1 MKRIL
6 ILGST
11 GSIGT
16 QALEIIRNNKDKFK
30 AVGLTGRSR
39 LDVLL
44 EQIMEFEPET
54 VCVGSAEDAAKLAQ
68 ILNDSNKALPEI
80 VYGDEGLVQIAGM
93 DCDIVLN
100 SLMGISGLAPTYKAI
115 SNGRDIA
122 LANKET
128 LVAGGEIITELCRE
142 KGVRLLPVDSEH
154 SAIFQCLEGNGGSA
168 CGRAYDGRTGGRAYS
183 STGMSGKYKGTEA
196 GRDEILYVTEN
207 GSGAIESVSASNI
220 RRILLTASGGPFR
233 GRTLEEMRAVTI
245 EQALNH
251 PKWSMGSKITIDSA
265 TMMNKGLEVIEAR
278 WLFDVTADKI
288 DIHVH
293 PESIVH
299 SMVEFMDGSVM
310 AQMGLPDMKI
320 PISYALNY
328 PRRMDLLPEFSG
340 LDADR
345 GKDGSLDLFT
355 TGSSLTFEKPD
366 SKVFKCI
373 DLAYAAINE
382 GGSAPIVMNG
392 ANEEL
397 VAMFLAGEIR
407 FLDIADTIEKVMES
421 IPNTKPGSVEE
432 ILEIDKKAR
441 ARVREVIK
449 A

>member
-39 LDVLL
+39 LDVLA
-44 EQIMEFEPET
+44 EQIREFEPEA
-54 VCVGSAEDAAKLAQ
+54 VCVGSADDAAKLEKM
-68 ILNDSNKALPEI
+68 LRDGNNSDDYGNRMPEI

-100 SLMGISGLAPTYKAI
+100 ALMGISGLAPTYEAI
-115 SNGRDIA
+115 SKGRDIA
-122 LANKET
+122 LANKES

-168 CGRAYDGRTGGRAYS
+168 CGHAYR
-183 STGMSGKYKGTEA
+183 GMDVCTADMATEDA
-196 GRDEILYVTEN
+196 ETQA
-207 GSGAIESVSASNI
+207 SGANAKNQI

-233 GRTLEEMRAVTI
+233 GRTLEEMRDVTI

-278 WLFDVTADKI
+278 WLFDVPADKI

-328 PRRMDLLPEFSG
+328 PCRMELLPEFSG
-340 LDADR
+340 VDADR
-345 GKDGSLDLFT
+345 GKDGSLDFFT

-366 SKVFKCI
+366 RRVFKCI
-373 DLAYAAINE
+373 ELAYEAIKA

-407 FLDIADTIEKVMES
+407 FLDIADTIEKVMDS
-421 IPNTKPGSVEE
+421 IPHTKPGSVEE
-432 ILEIDKKAR
+432 ILEIDKEAR
-441 ARVREVIK
+441 AKVREAVK
-449 A
+449 T

>member
-6 ILGST
+6 LLGST

-16 QALEIIRNNKDKFK
+16 QALEIIRNNKDKLK

-44 EQIMEFEPET
+44 EQIREFEPET

-80 VYGDEGLVQIAGM
+80 VYGDEGLVEIAGM

-100 SLMGISGLAPTYKAI
+100 ALMGISGLAPTYKAI

-128 LVAGGEIITELCRE
+128 LVAGGEIITEICRE
-142 KGVRLLPVDSEH
+142 KGVKLLPVDSEH

-168 CGRAYDGRTGGRAYS
+168 CGRAYRGADACTTDMGTDGVETQ
-183 STGMSGKYKGTEA
+183 
-196 GRDEILYVTEN
+196 V
-207 GSGAIESVSASNI
+207 SGANAASQI

-233 GRTLEEMRAVTI
+233 GRTLEEMRDVTI

-278 WLFDVTADKI
+278 WLFDVPADRI

-328 PRRMDLLPEFSG
+328 PSRMNLLPEFSG

-345 GKDGSLDLFT
+345 GIDGSLDLFT
-355 TGSSLTFEKPD
+355 TGRNLTFEKPD

-373 DLAYAAINE
+373 ELAYAAINE

-421 IPNTKPGSVEE
+421 IPNTRPGSLEE
-432 ILEIDKKAR
+432 ILEIDKEAR
-441 ARVREVIK
+441 AGVREAIK
-449 A
+449 V

>member
-1 MKRIL
+1 MRKIL

-16 QALEIIRNNKDKFK
+16 QALEIIRNNKDKFR
-30 AVGLTGRSR
+30 AVGLTCRSR
-39 LDVLL
+39 VDDLIA
-44 EQIMEFEPET
+44 QIREFQPEA
-54 VCVGSAEDAAKLAQ
+54 VSVGTADDAAKVASEFPDVQ
-68 ILNDSNKALPEI
+68 
-80 VYGDEGLVQIAGM
+80 VCYGEEGLVEISRM

-100 SLMGISGLAPTYKAI
+100 SLMGISGLAPTYTAI
-115 SNGRDIA
+115 SCGRDIA

-128 LVAGGEIITELCRE
+128 LVAGGALITSLCRD

-168 CGRAYDGRTGGRAYS
+168 CGRAYGEPSQIHRPI
-183 STGMSGKYKGTEA
+183 K
-196 GRDEILYVTEN
+196 
-207 GSGAIESVSASNI
+207 
-220 RRILLTASGGPFR
+220 RILLTASGGPFR
-233 GRTLEEMRAVTI
+233 GRSLESLRDVTI

-278 WLFDVTADKI
+278 WLFDVPADRI

-299 SMVEFMDGSVM
+299 SMVEFFDGSVI
-310 AQMGLPDMKI
+310 AQLGLPDMKI
-320 PISYALNY
+320 PISLALNY
-328 PRRMDLLPEFSG
+328 PDRIDLLDQGSDT
-340 LDADR
+340 LDF
-345 GKDGSLDLFT
+345 FT
-355 TGSSLTFEKPD
+355 TGKNLTFEKPD
-366 SKVFKCI
+366 RSVFRCI

-397 VAMFLAGEIR
+397 VAMFLHGKIG
-407 FLDIADTIEKVMES
+407 FLDIPETIETVMSKVS
-421 IPNTKPGSVEE
+421 HSDPSSVDE
-432 ILEIDKKAR
+432 ILAIDAEAR
-441 ARVREVIK
+441 RLAADIVK
-449 A
+449 